1 MQLLSFSIFR
11 NPGFRFGIPSL
22 LSFLMLI
29 SLKEGRETLLVYQNL
44 LIILPY
50 ILFALI
56 IILSQPFN
64 QGRTSLVALLMIIA
78 YYIVQNH
85 LQAPLT
91 NNTTKL
97 IYYLLATLLPLN
109 LLLVHKLP
117 DKRLW
122 SLFGGYFCLFI
133 AIQIIWSTILI
144 QYIEKSDLSSIWNS
158 GLLTQL
164 HFSPLPLLFIF
175 WGIVIAGT
183 STFMILFRNYG
194 SDQAV
199 FIGVLFSSLTFI
211 FFQYGLVSCSA
222 FTLAALLHM
231 FNLII
236 CSHEQA
242 FIDQL
247 TNIPGRRALETEL
260 RNLGKTYTL
269 AMLDIDHFKKF
280 NDLYGHKTGD
290 NVLTLVAQLITKV
303 GGGAQMFRYGGE
315 EFTIL
320 FKGKKSEQCEE
331 HLEKLR
337 IAIAEYNLVLRNY
350 AERPDNDKQG
360 CMTRKNNVIHSY
372 IHVTVSIGIADSKPT
387 SNPDMV
393 LKAAD
398 DALYRAKESGRNR
411 LSH

>member
-1 MQLLSFSIFR
+1 MV
-11 NPGFRFGIPSL
+11 
-22 LSFLMLI
+22 I
-29 SLKEGRETLLVYQNL
+29 SLEEGSETLLVYRNL
-44 LIILPY
+44 LLILPY
-50 ILFALI
+50 ILFALV

-97 IYYLLATLLPLN
+97 SYYLLATLLPLN

-122 SLFGGYFCLFI
+122 SLFGVYFFLFI
-133 AIQIIWSTILI
+133 TMQIIWATILV
-144 QYIEKSDLSSIWNS
+144 QSLENSDLSSWWNS
-158 GLLTQL
+158 WLLTQSHL
-164 HFSPLPLLFIF
+164 SPLPILFIL
-175 WGIVIAGT
+175 WGVMIAGI
-183 STFMILFRNYG
+183 SAYMILLRNYS
-194 SDQAV
+194 SDQTV
-199 FIGVLFSSLTFI
+199 FIGVLFSSLTFT
-211 FFQYGLVSCSA
+211 FFQYGLVSSSA

-260 RNLGKTYTL
+260 KNLGKNYTL

-280 NDLYGHKTGD
+280 NDLYGHNTGD
-290 NVLTLVAQLITKV
+290 NVLKLVAQLMANV
-303 GGGAQMFRYGGE
+303 GGGAQIFRYGGE
-315 EFTIL
+315 EFTII

-337 IAIAEYNLVLRNY
+337 LAIAEYNLVLRNH

-360 CMTRKNNVIHSY
+360 SMTRKNNVIHCY
-372 IHVTVSIGIADSKPT
+372 IHVTVSIGIADSEPT
-387 SNPDMV
+387 SNPEVV

-398 DALYRAKESGRNR
+398 NALYKAKESGRNR
-411 LSH
+411 LSY